1 MTDGKRIIRGWGQA
15 RVSQYENKSTS
26 RLYIAKIRCF
36 NPQVLT
42 ASVYVA
48 DFFRPVPQY
57 AQPPSHFHLPFL
69 PRSVSPSRLSE
80 DAAAVPDKI
89 PAVVCRYK
97 ECRTIKVEIKIGI
110 RLYIRFVNI
119 GFTNKYFYPSDI
131 EDITVL
137 KDASATAIV
146 PGTSDQKDDSAG
158 ERAPPFRPKRRKENL
173 MRSETH
179 EPCTALG

>member
-36 NPQVLT
+36 NPQVLCLEPELHASPRSALRVAPMAPPNFVPTNST

-69 PRSVSPSRLSE
+69 PRSVSPSRLP
-80 DAAAVPDKI
+80 DDTATVPDKI
-89 PAVVCRYK
+89 PAVVCRYR

-119 GFTNKYFYPSDI
+119 DFTNKYF
-131 EDITVL
+131 
-137 KDASATAIV
+137 
-146 PGTSDQKDDSAG
+146 
-158 ERAPPFRPKRRKENL
+158 
-173 MRSETH
+173 
-179 EPCTALG
+179 